1 MQLNLENGAADN
13 KLEATQQIDNSL
25 IQNLFEGK
33 TR

>member
-13 KLEATQQIDNSL
+13 HLVATQQIDNSV
-25 IQNLFEGK
+25 IQNLFDGK